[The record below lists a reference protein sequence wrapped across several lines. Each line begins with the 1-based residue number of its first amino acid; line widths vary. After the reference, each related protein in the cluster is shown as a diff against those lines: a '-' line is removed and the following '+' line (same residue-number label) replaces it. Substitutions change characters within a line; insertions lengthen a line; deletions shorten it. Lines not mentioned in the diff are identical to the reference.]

1 LLDFRSEHYD
11 PSTSS
16 AANVFWERKMS
27 NNEDLRIPKQMVVE
41 RVVKSLSVR
50 YAEIIRLRQAQADL
64 IANLMTAKDAPSML
78 H

>member
-1 LLDFRSEHYD
+1 ML
-11 PSTSS
+11 

-27 NNEDLRIPKQMVVE
+27 NNEDRRIPKQMVVE
-41 RVVKSLSVR
+41 GVVKSLSVR

-64 IANLMTAKDAPSML
+64 IANLMTARDAPSML

>member
-1 LLDFRSEHYD
+1 
-11 PSTSS
+11 
-16 AANVFWERKMS
+16 MS

-41 RVVKSLSVR
+41 GVVKSLSVR

-64 IANLMTAKDAPSML
+64 IANLMTAKGAPSTL

>member
-1 LLDFRSEHYD
+1 LSVDQLGML
-11 PSTSS
+11 

-27 NNEDLRIPKQMVVE
+27 NNEDRRIPKQMVVE
-41 RVVKSLSVR
+41 GVVKSLSVR

-64 IANLMTAKDAPSML
+64 IANLMTARDAPSML